1 MNQCDRIRQILKE
14 NKLKQKQFASA
25 IGVTESYISKLLK
38 YPNIRLS
45 QSLAVLIEE
54 KYGYN
59 AEWIL
64 NGAEPKL
71 KQISK
76 DKSLTEIHQKA
87 LAQLE
92 KMNDEQVK
100 AVLAFINSLDELE
113 KSFQTTPNNNE
124 K

>member
-1 MNQCDRIRQILKE
+1 MNQCDRIKLILQE
-14 NKLKQKQFASA
+14 NKLKQKQFACV

-38 YPNIRLS
+38 DPDIRLS
-45 QSLAVLIEE
+45 QSLASLIEE

-59 AEWIL
+59 AEWVL
-64 NGAEPKL
+64 NGTEPKL
-71 KQISK
+71 KQVSK
-76 DKSLTEIHQKA
+76 DKSLSEIHQKA

-113 KSFQTTPNNNE
+113 KSLQPAPHNSE

>member
-14 NKLKQKQFASA
+14 NKLKQKEFASV

-38 YPNIRLS
+38 DPDIRLS

-59 AEWIL
+59 AEWVL
-64 NGAEPKL
+64 NGTEPKL
-71 KQISK
+71 KQVSK
-76 DKSLTEIHQKA
+76 DKSLSEIHQKA
-87 LAQLE
+87 LAKLE

-113 KSFQTTPNNNE
+113 KSLQPAPHNSE

>member
-14 NKLKQKQFASA
+14 NKLKQKQFAFA

-38 YPNIRLS
+38 DPDIRLS

-64 NGAEPKL
+64 NGTEPKL

-76 DKSLTEIHQKA
+76 DKSLSETHQKA

-113 KSFQTTPNNNE
+113 KSFQPTPNNT
-124 K
+124 KK